1 MTFQPNPGDGI
12 VVNGRAYTVGQ
23 HPAAPG
29 VAYAQ
34 AGRQGIVYQLIP
46 VDGELHEAKA
56 LKVFFPKFRIPAMV
70 YQSEHMGSYREIP
83 GLQVSSREVLTP
95 ERNGDLIAEYPDLLY
110 AVIMPWIHGCTWF
123 DVISDQRNLGR
134 SESLMLAKALAA
146 IGSSMEQR
154 GLAHCD
160 LSAPNV
166 MLPFFSEVK
175 LPEGTAA
182 VELVDVEQM
191 YSPKMDRPDV
201 LLAGS
206 PGYAAHRTVHSG
218 LWSAYADRF
227 AGAVIIAEMLGWS
240 DSAIVNRAW
249 GESYFDQHEMQTPCE
264 RYFLL
269 KKSLGQ
275 RWGARISDLFGRAW
289 DSQDLSSCPTFGEWL
304 IALSTLSEEEVVE
317 EIPAASAAAAAA
329 NASDEGEAAPERSK
343 EVPAE
348 VIASLGIEPGTRE
361 VNDNVVGRL
370 FHQARDL
377 EKAGNLSGA
386 LEIFRSAYHFVKK
399 DSPLEVELAA
409 AIQGLEEQ
417 LRPVEETS
425 NKGFKALLL
434 SRKFMISSA
443 AALVILAGSA
453 ITVNQILAEK
463 AESRQMDAERLAEQ
477 QAQQEQE
484 AIRKQEEEARRQQEE
499 AAKKEEEAKIA
510 EAERLKEEEAKK
522 SAEAEQARKEQEKA
536 DLQAKYDKQ
545 AKYDAYLASVEEKK
559 KKQELQEK
567 YDNQAKYEA
576 YLAQQ
581 EENKK
586 KAAQDEAAAKAAAQA
601 AAEAEANRKAQA
613 RAAQQAQAAQLQ
625 KQRSQNVVELVAL
638 YNKAYNAQVA
648 GNKDRARNAA
658 HEFINLYNKDQSYYK
673 TVGKMSSRRNNL
685 QKFISDDSHWIPKL

>member
-1 MTFQPNPGDGI
+1 MTFMTFQPNPGDGI
-12 VVNGRAYTVGQ
+12 VVNGTAYTVGQ

-70 YQSEHMGSYREIP
+70 YQSEHMGNYREIP

-175 LPEGTAA
+175 LPEGAAA

-218 LWSAYADRF
+218 LWSSYADRF

-240 DSAIVNRAW
+240 DPAIVNRAW

-275 RWGARISDLFGRAW
+275 RWGTRISDLFGRTW

-304 IALSTLSEEEVVE
+304 IALSSLSEEEVVE
-317 EIPAASAAAAAA
+317 EVPAVIAAAAAHDD
-329 NASDEGEAAPERSK
+329 NSNEARSETPQ

-348 VIASLGIEPGTRE
+348 IMASLGIEPGTRE

-377 EKAGNLSGA
+377 EDAGNLSGA

-417 LRPVEETS
+417 LRPAEESS
-425 NKGFKALLL
+425 NKGLKALLL
-434 SRKFMISSA
+434 SRKFMLSTA
-443 AALVILAGSA
+443 AAIVILAGSA

-463 AESRQMDAERLAEQ
+463 AENRQLDSQRLAEQ
-477 QAQQEQE
+477 QAQEKEE
-484 AIRKQEEEARRQQEE
+484 AARKQEEEARKQQEE
-499 AAKKEEEAKIA
+499 AARKEAEAKKA
-510 EAERLKEEEAKK
+510 EEERLKAEEAKK
-522 SAEAEQARKEQEKA
+522 AEEAEQALKEQEKA
-536 DLQAKYDKQ
+536 ELQTKYEKQ
-545 AKYDAYLASVEEKK
+545 AKYEAYLASLEEKK
-559 KKQELQEK
+559 KKQALQEK

-576 YLAQQ
+576 YLAQL
-581 EENKK
+581 EEKK
-586 KAAQDEAAAKAAAQA
+586 KRAAQEAAAAKA
-601 AAEAEANRKAQA
+601 EAERQAKA
-613 RAAQQAQAAQLQ
+613 RAAQEAQAAMLQ

-648 GNKDRARNAA
+648 GNKDRAKNAA
-658 HEFINLYNKDQSYYK
+658 REFIELYNKDKAYYK
-673 TVGKMSSRRNNL
+673 TVGKMSTRRNNL
-685 QKFISDDSHWIPKL
+685 QQFISDDSHWIPKL

>member
-12 VVNGRAYTVGQ
+12 VVNGTAYTVGQ

-34 AGRQGIVYQLIP
+34 AGRQGIVYQLLP

-70 YQSEHMGSYREIP
+70 YQSEHMGNYCEIP

-175 LPEGTAA
+175 LPEGAAA

-218 LWSAYADRF
+218 LWSSYADRF

-240 DSAIVNRAW
+240 DPAIVNRAW

-275 RWGARISDLFGRAW
+275 RWGTRISDLFGRTW

-304 IALSTLSEEEVVE
+304 IALSSLSEEEVVE
-317 EIPAASAAAAAA
+317 EVPAAAAAA
-329 NASDEGEAAPERSK
+329 TSHDDHSDENRSETSQ

-348 VIASLGIEPGTRE
+348 IMASLGIEPGTRE
-361 VNDNVVGRL
+361 VNDSVVGRL

-377 EKAGNLSGA
+377 EDAGNLSGA

-417 LRPVEETS
+417 LRPAEESS
-425 NKGFKALLL
+425 NKGIKALLL
-434 SRKFMISSA
+434 SRKFMIPTA
-443 AALVILAGSA
+443 AAIVILAGSA

-463 AESRQMDAERLAEQ
+463 AESRQLDAQRLAEQ
-477 QAQQEQE
+477 QAQENE
-484 AIRKQEEEARRQQEE
+484 AAARKQEEEARKQQEE
-499 AAKKEEEAKIA
+499 AAQKEAEAKKA
-510 EAERLKEEEAKK
+510 EEERLKAEEAKK
-522 SAEAEQARKEQEKA
+522 AKEAEQTLKEQEKA
-536 DLQAKYDKQ
+536 ELQAKYEKQ
-545 AKYDAYLASVEEKK
+545 AKYEAYLASLEEKK
-559 KKQELQEK
+559 QKQALQEK

-581 EENKK
+581 EEKK
-586 KAAQDEAAAKAAAQA
+586 KRQTQEEAAAKEAAK
-601 AAEAEANRKAQA
+601 AEAERQAKA
-613 RAAQQAQAAQLQ
+613 RAAQEAQAAMLQ

-648 GNKDRARNAA
+648 GNKDRAKNAA
-658 HEFINLYNKDQSYYK
+658 REFIELYNNDKAYYK
-673 TVGKMSSRRNNL
+673 TVGKMSSRLNNL
-685 QKFISDDSHWIPKL
+685 QEFISNDSHWIPKL

>member
-12 VVNGRAYTVGQ
+12 VVNGTAYTVGQ

-46 VDGELHEAKA
+46 VNGELHEAKA

-70 YQSEHMGSYREIP
+70 YQSEHMGNYREIP

-175 LPEGTAA
+175 LPEGAAA

-240 DSAIVNRAW
+240 DPAIVNRAW

-275 RWGARISDLFGRAW
+275 RWGTRISDLFGRAW

-304 IALSTLSEEEVVE
+304 IALSSVSEEEVVE
-317 EIPAASAAAAAA
+317 EAPAAAATAAAAAQDDD
-329 NASDEGEAAPERSK
+329 SDESGSERSR
-343 EVPAE
+343 EVPAD
-348 VIASLGIEPGTRE
+348 IMASLGIEPGTRE

-417 LRPVEETS
+417 LRPAEESS
-425 NKGFKALLL
+425 NKGIKALLS
-434 SRKFMISSA
+434 SRKFMLSTA
-443 AALVILAGSA
+443 AAIVILAGSA

-463 AESRQMDAERLAEQ
+463 AESRQMDAQRLAEQ
-477 QAQQEQE
+477 QAQEKEE
-484 AIRKQEEEARRQQEE
+484 AARKQEEEARKQQEE
-499 AAKKEEEAKIA
+499 AAKKEAEAKKA
-510 EAERLKEEEAKK
+510 EEERLKAEEAKK
-522 SAEAEQARKEQEKA
+522 AEEAELARKEQEKSE
-536 DLQAKYDKQ
+536 LQAKYEKQ
-545 AKYDAYLASVEEKK
+545 AKYEAYLASLEEKK
-559 KKQELQEK
+559 KKQALQEK

-576 YLAQQ
+576 YLAQL
-581 EENKK
+581 EEKK
-586 KAAQDEAAAKAAAQA
+586 KRQAQEEAAAKAAAK
-601 AAEAEANRKAQA
+601 AEAERQARA

-648 GNKDRARNAA
+648 GNKDRAKNAA
-658 HEFINLYNKDQSYYK
+658 REFIALYNKDKSYYK
-673 TVGKMSSRRNNL
+673 TVGKMSSRLNNL
-685 QKFISDDSHWIPKL
+685 QQFISDDSHWIPKL

>member
-12 VVNGRAYTVGQ
+12 VINGKSYTVGQ

-46 VDGELHEAKA
+46 VDGQLHEAKA

-70 YQSEHMGSYREIP
+70 YQSEHMGNYREIP

-175 LPEGTAA
+175 LLEGAAA

-227 AGAVIIAEMLGWS
+227 AGAIIIAEMLGWS
-240 DSAIVNRAW
+240 DPAIVNRAW

-275 RWGARISDLFGRAW
+275 RWDTKISELFGRAW

-304 IALSTLSEEEVVE
+304 IALSSLSEEEAVIE
-317 EIPAASAAAAAA
+317 EAPAINGSEPQAEQSNHSHGEQAEEAKAEMIGSFGLEPAS
-329 NASDEGEAAPERSK
+329 
-343 EVPAE
+343 
-348 VIASLGIEPGTRE
+348 RE

-417 LRPVEETS
+417 LRPDEDSS
-425 NKGFKALLL
+425 NKGIKALLL
-434 SRKFMISSA
+434 SRKFIFSA
-443 AALVILAGSA
+443 AVAIMILAGSA

-463 AESRQMDAERLAEQ
+463 AESRQLDAQRLAEE
-477 QAQQEQE
+477 QAQ
-484 AIRKQEEEARRQQEE
+484 EARRIEEAQRKQQEE
-499 AAKKEEEAKIA
+499 AARKEAEAKKA
-510 EAERLKEEEAKK
+510 EEERLKAEAAKK
-522 SAEAEQARKEQEKA
+522 AEEAEQTRKEQEKA
-536 DLQAKYDKQ
+536 ELQAKYEKQ
-545 AKYDAYLASVEEKK
+545 AKYEAYLASLEEKK
-559 KKQELQEK
+559 KKQALQEK

-576 YLAQQ
+576 YLVQQ
-581 EENKK
+581 EEKK
-586 KAAQDEAAAKAAAQA
+586 KRAAQEAEAARVAAAKAEAERKAKEKA
-601 AAEAEANRKAQA
+601 KAAEQA
-613 RAAQQAQAAQLQ
+613 RAAKIQQ
-625 KQRSQNVVELVAL
+625 QRSQNVIELVAL
-638 YNKAYNAQVA
+638 YNKAYNSQVA
-648 GNKDRARNAA
+648 GNKDRAVNAA
-658 HEFINLYNKDQSYYK
+658 REFLALYNKDQAYYK

-685 QKFISDDSHWIPKL
+685 QHFLSDNNHWIPKL

>member
-12 VVNGRAYTVGQ
+12 VVNGTAYTVGQ

-46 VDGELHEAKA
+46 VNGELHEAKA

-70 YQSEHMGSYREIP
+70 YQSEHMGNYREIP

-175 LPEGTAA
+175 LPEGAAA

-240 DSAIVNRAW
+240 DPAIVNRAW

-275 RWGARISDLFGRAW
+275 RWGTRISDLFGRAW

-304 IALSTLSEEEVVE
+304 IALSSVSEEEVVE
-317 EIPAASAAAAAA
+317 EAPAAAATAAAAAQDDD
-329 NASDEGEAAPERSK
+329 SDESGSERSR
-343 EVPAE
+343 EVPAD
-348 VIASLGIEPGTRE
+348 IMASLGIEPGTRE

-417 LRPVEETS
+417 LRPAEESS
-425 NKGFKALLL
+425 NKGIKALLS
-434 SRKFMISSA
+434 SRKFMLSTA
-443 AALVILAGSA
+443 AAIVILAGSA

-463 AESRQMDAERLAEQ
+463 AENRQMDAQRLAEQ
-477 QAQQEQE
+477 QAQEKEE
-484 AIRKQEEEARRQQEE
+484 AARKQEEETQKQQEE
-499 AAKKEEEAKIA
+499 AAKKEAEAKKA
-510 EAERLKEEEAKK
+510 EEERLKAEEAKK
-522 SAEAEQARKEQEKA
+522 AEEAELARKEKEKSE
-536 DLQAKYDKQ
+536 LQAKYDKQ
-545 AKYDAYLASVEEKK
+545 AKYEAYLASLEEKK
-559 KKQELQEK
+559 KKQALQEK

-576 YLAQQ
+576 YLAQL
-581 EENKK
+581 EEKK
-586 KAAQDEAAAKAAAQA
+586 KRQAQEEAAAKAAAK
-601 AAEAEANRKAQA
+601 AEAERQARA

-648 GNKDRARNAA
+648 GNKDRAKNAA
-658 HEFINLYNKDQSYYK
+658 REFIALYNKDKSYYK
-673 TVGKMSSRRNNL
+673 TVGKMSSRLNNL
-685 QKFISDDSHWIPKL
+685 QQFISDDSHWIPKL

>member
-12 VVNGRAYTVGQ
+12 VVNGTAYTVGQ

-34 AGRQGIVYQLIP
+34 AGRQGIVYQLLP

-70 YQSEHMGSYREIP
+70 YQSEHMGNYREIP

-175 LPEGTAA
+175 LPEGAAA

-240 DSAIVNRAW
+240 DPAIVNRAW

-275 RWGARISDLFGRAW
+275 RWGTRISDLFGRTW

-304 IALSTLSEEEVVE
+304 IALSSLSEEEVVE
-317 EIPAASAAAAAA
+317 EVPAAGAATTAHDNQSA
-329 NASDEGEAAPERSK
+329 ETRSETSQ

-348 VIASLGIEPGTRE
+348 IMASLGIEPGTRE
-361 VNDNVVGRL
+361 VNDSVVGRL

-377 EKAGNLSGA
+377 EDAGNLSGA

-417 LRPVEETS
+417 LRPAEESS
-425 NKGFKALLL
+425 NKGIKALLL
-434 SRKFMISSA
+434 SRKFMLSTA
-443 AALVILAGSA
+443 AAIIILAGSA

-463 AESRQMDAERLAEQ
+463 AESRQLDAQRLAEQ
-477 QAQQEQE
+477 QAQEKE
-484 AIRKQEEEARRQQEE
+484 AAARKQEEEARKQQEE
-499 AAKKEEEAKIA
+499 AAQKEAEAKKA
-510 EAERLKEEEAKK
+510 EEERLKAEEAKK
-522 SAEAEQARKEQEKA
+522 AEAAEQALKEQEKA
-536 DLQAKYDKQ
+536 ELQAKY
-545 AKYDAYLASVEEKK
+545 EK
-559 KKQELQEK
+559 
-567 YDNQAKYEA
+567 QAKYEA
-576 YLAQQ
+576 YLASL

-586 KAAQDEAAAKAAAQA
+586 KQALQEKYDNQVKYEAYLAQMEEKKKKAAQEAAAAKA
-601 AAEAEANRKAQA
+601 EAERQAKA
-613 RAAQQAQAAQLQ
+613 RAAQEAQAAMLQ

-648 GNKDRARNAA
+648 GNKDRAKNAA
-658 HEFINLYNKDQSYYK
+658 REFIELYNKDKAYYK
-673 TVGKMSSRRNNL
+673 TVGKMSSRLNNL
-685 QKFISDDSHWIPKL
+685 QEFISNDSHWIPKL

>member
-12 VVNGRAYTVGQ
+12 VVNGTAYTVGQ

-34 AGRQGIVYQLIP
+34 AGRQGIVYQLLP

-70 YQSEHMGSYREIP
+70 YQSEHMGNYREIP

-175 LPEGTAA
+175 LPEGAAA

-240 DSAIVNRAW
+240 DPAIVNRAW

-275 RWGARISDLFGRAW
+275 RWGTRISDLFGRTW

-304 IALSTLSEEEVVE
+304 IALSSLSEEEVVE
-317 EIPAASAAAAAA
+317 EVPAAATAHDDH
-329 NASDEGEAAPERSK
+329 SDEPRSETSQ

-348 VIASLGIEPGTRE
+348 IMASLGIEPGTRE
-361 VNDNVVGRL
+361 VNDSVVGRL

-377 EKAGNLSGA
+377 EDAGNLSGA

-409 AIQGLEEQ
+409 AIKGLEEQ
-417 LRPVEETS
+417 LRPAEESS
-425 NKGFKALLL
+425 NKGIKALLL
-434 SRKFMISSA
+434 SRKFMLSA
-443 AALVILAGSA
+443 AAAIVILAGSA

-463 AESRQMDAERLAEQ
+463 AESRQLDAQRLAEQ
-477 QAQQEQE
+477 QAQEKE
-484 AIRKQEEEARRQQEE
+484 AAARKQEEEARKQQEE
-499 AAKKEEEAKIA
+499 AAQKEAEAKKV
-510 EAERLKEEEAKK
+510 EEERLKAEEAKK
-522 SAEAEQARKEQEKA
+522 AKEAEQTLKEQEKA
-536 DLQAKYDKQ
+536 ELQAKY
-545 AKYDAYLASVEEKK
+545 EK
-559 KKQELQEK
+559 
-567 YDNQAKYEA
+567 QAKYEA
-576 YLAQQ
+576 YLASLEEKKKKQVLQ
-581 EENKK
+581 EKYDNQVKYEAYLAQMEEKKK
-586 KAAQDEAAAKAAAQA
+586 KAAQEAAAAKA
-601 AAEAEANRKAQA
+601 EAERQAKA
-613 RAAQQAQAAQLQ
+613 RAAQEAQAAMLQ

-648 GNKDRARNAA
+648 GNKDRAKNAA
-658 HEFINLYNKDQSYYK
+658 REFIELYNNDKAYYK
-673 TVGKMSSRRNNL
+673 TVGKMSSRLNNL
-685 QKFISDDSHWIPKL
+685 QEFISNDSHWIPKL

>member
-12 VVNGRAYTVGQ
+12 VVNGTAYTVGQ

-34 AGRQGIVYQLIP
+34 AGRQGIVYQLLP

-70 YQSEHMGSYREIP
+70 YQSEHMGNYREIP

-175 LPEGTAA
+175 LPEGAAA

-240 DSAIVNRAW
+240 DPAIVNRAW

-275 RWGARISDLFGRAW
+275 RWGTRISDLFGRTW

-304 IALSTLSEEEVVE
+304 IALSSLSEEEVVE
-317 EIPAASAAAAAA
+317 EVPAAAAAA
-329 NASDEGEAAPERSK
+329 TAHDDHSDEPRSETSQ

-348 VIASLGIEPGTRE
+348 IMASLGIEPGTRE
-361 VNDNVVGRL
+361 VNDSVVGRL

-377 EKAGNLSGA
+377 EDAGNLSGA

-417 LRPVEETS
+417 LRPAEESS
-425 NKGFKALLL
+425 NKGIKALLL
-434 SRKFMISSA
+434 SRKFMLSA
-443 AALVILAGSA
+443 AAAIVILAGSA

-463 AESRQMDAERLAEQ
+463 AESRQLDAQRLAEQ
-477 QAQQEQE
+477 QAQEKE
-484 AIRKQEEEARRQQEE
+484 AAARKQEEEARKQQEE
-499 AAKKEEEAKIA
+499 AAQKEAEAKKA
-510 EAERLKEEEAKK
+510 EEERLKAEEAKK
-522 SAEAEQARKEQEKA
+522 AKEAEQALKEQEKA
-536 DLQAKYDKQ
+536 ELQAKY
-545 AKYDAYLASVEEKK
+545 EK
-559 KKQELQEK
+559 
-567 YDNQAKYEA
+567 QAKYEA
-576 YLAQQ
+576 YLASLEEKKKKQVLQ
-581 EENKK
+581 EKYDNQVKYEAYLAQMEEKKK
-586 KAAQDEAAAKAAAQA
+586 KAAQEAAAAKA
-601 AAEAEANRKAQA
+601 EAERQAKA
-613 RAAQQAQAAQLQ
+613 RAAQEAQAAMLQ

-648 GNKDRARNAA
+648 GNKDRAKNAA
-658 HEFINLYNKDQSYYK
+658 REFIELYNNDKAYYK
-673 TVGKMSSRRNNL
+673 TVGKMSSRLNNL
-685 QKFISDDSHWIPKL
+685 QEFISNDSHWIPKL

>member
-1 MTFQPNPGDGI
+1 MFMTFQPNPGDGI
-12 VVNGRAYTVGQ
+12 VINGKSYTVGQ

-46 VDGELHEAKA
+46 VDGQLHEAKA

-70 YQSEHMGSYREIP
+70 YQSEHMGNYREIP

-175 LPEGTAA
+175 LPEGATA

-240 DSAIVNRAW
+240 DPAIVNRAW

-275 RWGARISDLFGRAW
+275 RWDAKISDLFSRAW

-304 IALSTLSEEEVVE
+304 IALSSLSEEEVVIE
-317 EIPAASAAAAAA
+317 EAPAINKSEPQANESIHSREELAEEAKADMLGSFGLEPAS
-329 NASDEGEAAPERSK
+329 
-343 EVPAE
+343 
-348 VIASLGIEPGTRE
+348 RE

-370 FHQARDL
+370 FNQARDL

-417 LRPVEETS
+417 LRPDDDSS
-425 NKGFKALLL
+425 NKGIKALLL
-434 SRKFMISSA
+434 SRKFMFSA
-443 AALVILAGSA
+443 AAAIMILAGSA

-463 AESRQMDAERLAEQ
+463 AESRQLDAQRLAEE
-477 QAQQEQE
+477 QAQ
-484 AIRKQEEEARRQQEE
+484 EARRIEEAQRKQQEE
-499 AAKKEEEAKIA
+499 AARKEA
-510 EAERLKEEEAKK
+510 EAKK
-522 SAEAEQARKEQEKA
+522 AEEERLQAEAAKKAEEAELARKEQEKA
-536 DLQAKYDKQ
+536 ELQAKYEKQ
-545 AKYDAYLASVEEKK
+545 AKYEAYLATLEEKK
-559 KKQELQEK
+559 KKQALQEK

-581 EENKK
+581 EEKK
-586 KAAQDEAAAKAAAQA
+586 KRAAQEAEAARVAAAKA
-601 AAEAEANRKAQA
+601 EAERKAQEKAKSAEQA
-613 RAAQQAQAAQLQ
+613 RAAKIQQ
-625 KQRSQNVVELVAL
+625 QRSQNVIELVAL
-638 YNKAYNAQVA
+638 YNKAYNSQVA
-648 GNKDRARNAA
+648 GNKDRAVNAA
-658 HEFINLYNKDQSYYK
+658 REFLALYNKDQAYYK

-685 QKFISDDSHWIPKL
+685 QHFISDNNHWIPKL

>member
-12 VVNGRAYTVGQ
+12 VVNGTAYTVGQ

-34 AGRQGIVYQLIP
+34 AGRQGIVYQLLP

-70 YQSEHMGSYREIP
+70 YQSEHMGNYREIP

-175 LPEGTAA
+175 LPEGAAA

-240 DSAIVNRAW
+240 DPAIVNRAW

-275 RWGARISDLFGRAW
+275 RWGTRISDLFGRTW

-304 IALSTLSEEEVVE
+304 IALSSLSEEEVVE
-317 EIPAASAAAAAA
+317 EVPVAAAAATA
-329 NASDEGEAAPERSK
+329 HDDHSDEPRSETSQ

-348 VIASLGIEPGTRE
+348 IMASLGIEPGTRE
-361 VNDNVVGRL
+361 VNDSVVGRL

-377 EKAGNLSGA
+377 EDAGNLSGA

-409 AIQGLEEQ
+409 AIKGLEEQ
-417 LRPVEETS
+417 LRPAEESS
-425 NKGFKALLL
+425 NKGIKALLL
-434 SRKFMISSA
+434 SRKFMLSA
-443 AALVILAGSA
+443 AAAIVILAGSA

-463 AESRQMDAERLAEQ
+463 AESRQLDAQRLAEQ
-477 QAQQEQE
+477 QAQEKE
-484 AIRKQEEEARRQQEE
+484 AAARKQEEEARKQQEE
-499 AAKKEEEAKIA
+499 AAQKEAEAKKV
-510 EAERLKEEEAKK
+510 EEERLKAEEAKK
-522 SAEAEQARKEQEKA
+522 AKEAEQALKEQEKA
-536 DLQAKYDKQ
+536 ELQAKY
-545 AKYDAYLASVEEKK
+545 EK
-559 KKQELQEK
+559 
-567 YDNQAKYEA
+567 QAKYEA
-576 YLAQQ
+576 YLASLEEKKKKQVLQ
-581 EENKK
+581 EKYDNQVKYDAYLAQMEEKKK
-586 KAAQDEAAAKAAAQA
+586 KAAQEAAAAKA
-601 AAEAEANRKAQA
+601 EAERQAKA
-613 RAAQQAQAAQLQ
+613 RAAQEAQAAMLQ

-648 GNKDRARNAA
+648 GNKDRAKNAA
-658 HEFINLYNKDQSYYK
+658 REFIELYNNDKAYYK
-673 TVGKMSSRRNNL
+673 TVGKMSSRLNNL
-685 QKFISDDSHWIPKL
+685 QEFISNDSHWIPKL

>member
-12 VVNGRAYTVGQ
+12 VVNGTAYTVGQ

-34 AGRQGIVYQLIP
+34 AGRQGIVYQLLP

-70 YQSEHMGSYREIP
+70 YQSEHMGNYREIP

-175 LPEGTAA
+175 LPEGAAA

-240 DSAIVNRAW
+240 DPAIVNRAW

-275 RWGARISDLFGRAW
+275 RWGTRISDLFGRTW

-304 IALSTLSEEEVVE
+304 IALSSLSEEEVVE
-317 EIPAASAAAAAA
+317 EVSAAAAAA
-329 NASDEGEAAPERSK
+329 TAHDDHSDEPRSETSQ

-348 VIASLGIEPGTRE
+348 IMASLGIEPGTRE
-361 VNDNVVGRL
+361 VNDSVVGRL

-377 EKAGNLSGA
+377 EDAGNLSGA

-417 LRPVEETS
+417 LRPAEESS
-425 NKGFKALLL
+425 NKGIKALLL
-434 SRKFMISSA
+434 SRKFMLSA
-443 AALVILAGSA
+443 AAAIVILAGSA

-463 AESRQMDAERLAEQ
+463 AESRQLDAQRLAEQ
-477 QAQQEQE
+477 QAQEKE
-484 AIRKQEEEARRQQEE
+484 AAARKQEEETRKQQEE
-499 AAKKEEEAKIA
+499 AAQKEAESKKAEE
-510 EAERLKEEEAKK
+510 ERLKAEEAKK
-522 SAEAEQARKEQEKA
+522 AKEAEQALKEQEKTE
-536 DLQAKYDKQ
+536 LQAKY
-545 AKYDAYLASVEEKK
+545 EK
-559 KKQELQEK
+559 
-567 YDNQAKYEA
+567 QAKYEA
-576 YLAQQ
+576 YLASLEEKKKKQALQ
-581 EENKK
+581 EKYDNQVKYEAYLAQMEEKKK
-586 KAAQDEAAAKAAAQA
+586 KAAQEAAAAKAEAERQAKAKAAQEAQA
-601 AAEAEANRKAQA
+601 AM
-613 RAAQQAQAAQLQ
+613 LQ

-648 GNKDRARNAA
+648 GNKDRAKNAA
-658 HEFINLYNKDQSYYK
+658 REFIELYNNDKAYYK
-673 TVGKMSSRRNNL
+673 TVGKMSSRLNNL
-685 QKFISDDSHWIPKL
+685 QEFISNDSHWIPKL

>member
-1 MTFQPNPGDGI
+1 MFMTFQPNPGDGI
-12 VVNGRAYTVGQ
+12 VINGKSYTVGQ

-46 VDGELHEAKA
+46 VDGQLHEAKA

-70 YQSEHMGSYREIP
+70 YQSEHMGNYREIP

-175 LPEGTAA
+175 LPEGAAA

-240 DSAIVNRAW
+240 DPAIVNRAW

-275 RWGARISDLFGRAW
+275 RWDAKISDLFSRAW

-304 IALSTLSEEEVVE
+304 IALSSLSEEEVVIE
-317 EIPAASAAAAAA
+317 EAPAINSSEPQANESVHSREELAEEAKADMLGAFGLEPAS
-329 NASDEGEAAPERSK
+329 
-343 EVPAE
+343 
-348 VIASLGIEPGTRE
+348 RE

-370 FHQARDL
+370 FNQARDL

-417 LRPVEETS
+417 LRPDDDS
-425 NKGFKALLL
+425 SSKGIKALLL
-434 SRKFMISSA
+434 SRKFMFSA
-443 AALVILAGSA
+443 AAAIMILAGSA

-463 AESRQMDAERLAEQ
+463 AESRQLDAQRLAEE
-477 QAQQEQE
+477 QAQ
-484 AIRKQEEEARRQQEE
+484 EARRIEEAQRKQQEE
-499 AAKKEEEAKIA
+499 AARKEA
-510 EAERLKEEEAKK
+510 EAKK
-522 SAEAEQARKEQEKA
+522 AEEERLQAEAAKKAEEAELARKEQEKA
-536 DLQAKYDKQ
+536 ELQAKYEKQ
-545 AKYDAYLASVEEKK
+545 AKYEAYLATLEEKK
-559 KKQELQEK
+559 KKQALQEK

-581 EENKK
+581 EEKK
-586 KAAQDEAAAKAAAQA
+586 KRAAQEAEAARVAAAKAEAERKAQEKA
-601 AAEAEANRKAQA
+601 KAAEQA
-613 RAAQQAQAAQLQ
+613 RAAKIQQ
-625 KQRSQNVVELVAL
+625 QRSQNVIELVAL
-638 YNKAYNAQVA
+638 YNKAYNSQVA
-648 GNKDRARNAA
+648 GNKDRAVNAA
-658 HEFINLYNKDQSYYK
+658 REFLALYNKDQAYYK

-685 QKFISDDSHWIPKL
+685 QHFISDNNHWIPKL

>member
-12 VVNGRAYTVGQ
+12 VVNGTAYTVGQ

-34 AGRQGIVYQLIP
+34 AGRQGIVYQLLP

-70 YQSEHMGSYREIP
+70 YQSEHMGNYREIP

-175 LPEGTAA
+175 LPEGAAA

-240 DSAIVNRAW
+240 DPAIVNRAW

-275 RWGARISDLFGRAW
+275 RWGTRISDLFGRTW

-304 IALSTLSEEEVVE
+304 IALSSLSEEEVME
-317 EIPAASAAAAAA
+317 EVPVAAASAT
-329 NASDEGEAAPERSK
+329 SDDDHSGETRSETSQ

-348 VIASLGIEPGTRE
+348 IMASLGIEPGTRE
-361 VNDNVVGRL
+361 VNDSVVGRL

-377 EKAGNLSGA
+377 EDAGNLSGA

-417 LRPVEETS
+417 LRPAEES
-425 NKGFKALLL
+425 YNKGIKALLL
-434 SRKFMISSA
+434 SRKFMLSTA
-443 AALVILAGSA
+443 AAIVILAGSA

-463 AESRQMDAERLAEQ
+463 AESRQLDAQRLAEQ
-477 QAQQEQE
+477 QAQEKE
-484 AIRKQEEEARRQQEE
+484 AAARKQQEEARKQQEE
-499 AAKKEEEAKIA
+499 AAQKEAEAKKA
-510 EAERLKEEEAKK
+510 EEERLKTEEERLKAEEAKK
-522 SAEAEQARKEQEKA
+522 AEAAEQALKEQEKSE
-536 DLQAKYDKQ
+536 LQAKY
-545 AKYDAYLASVEEKK
+545 EK
-559 KKQELQEK
+559 
-567 YDNQAKYEA
+567 QAKYEA
-576 YLAQQ
+576 YLASLEEKKKKQALQ
-581 EENKK
+581 EKYDNQVKYEAYLAQLEENKK
-586 KAAQDEAAAKAAAQA
+586 KAAQEAAAAKA
-601 AAEAEANRKAQA
+601 EAERQAKA
-613 RAAQQAQAAQLQ
+613 RAAQKAQAAMLQ

-648 GNKDRARNAA
+648 GNKDRAKNAA
-658 HEFINLYNKDQSYYK
+658 REFIELYNNDKAYYK
-673 TVGKMSSRRNNL
+673 TVGKMSSRLNNL
-685 QKFISDDSHWIPKL
+685 KEFISNDSHWIPKL

>member
-12 VVNGRAYTVGQ
+12 VVNGTAYTVGQ

-46 VDGELHEAKA
+46 VNGELHEAKA

-70 YQSEHMGSYREIP
+70 YQSEHMGNYREIP

-175 LPEGTAA
+175 LPEGAAA

-240 DSAIVNRAW
+240 DPAIVNRAW

-275 RWGARISDLFGRAW
+275 RWGTRISDLFGRAW

-304 IALSTLSEEEVVE
+304 IALSSVSEEEVVE
-317 EIPAASAAAAAA
+317 EAPAAAATAAAAAQDDD
-329 NASDEGEAAPERSK
+329 SDESGSERSR
-343 EVPAE
+343 EVPAD
-348 VIASLGIEPGTRE
+348 IMASLGIEPGTRE

-417 LRPVEETS
+417 LRPAEESS
-425 NKGFKALLL
+425 NKGIKALLS
-434 SRKFMISSA
+434 SRKFMLSTA
-443 AALVILAGSA
+443 AAIVILAGSA

-463 AESRQMDAERLAEQ
+463 AESRQIDAQRLAEQ
-477 QAQQEQE
+477 QAQEKEE
-484 AIRKQEEEARRQQEE
+484 AARKQEEEARKQQEE
-499 AAKKEEEAKIA
+499 AAKKEAEAKKA
-510 EAERLKEEEAKK
+510 EEERLKAEEAKK
-522 SAEAEQARKEQEKA
+522 AEEAELARKEQEKSE
-536 DLQAKYDKQ
+536 LQAKYEKQ
-545 AKYDAYLASVEEKK
+545 AKYEAYLASLEEKK
-559 KKQELQEK
+559 KKQALQEK

-576 YLAQQ
+576 YLAQL
-581 EENKK
+581 EEKK
-586 KAAQDEAAAKAAAQA
+586 KRQAQEEAAAKAAAK
-601 AAEAEANRKAQA
+601 AEAERQARA

-648 GNKDRARNAA
+648 GNKDRAKNAA
-658 HEFINLYNKDQSYYK
+658 REFIALYNKDKSYYK
-673 TVGKMSSRRNNL
+673 TVGKMSSRLNNL
-685 QKFISDDSHWIPKL
+685 QQFISDDSHWIPKL

>member
-12 VVNGRAYTVGQ
+12 VVNGTAYTVGQ

-46 VDGELHEAKA
+46 VNGELHEAKA

-70 YQSEHMGSYREIP
+70 YQSEHMGNYREIP

-175 LPEGTAA
+175 LPEGAAA

-240 DSAIVNRAW
+240 DPAIVNRAW

-275 RWGARISDLFGRAW
+275 RWGTRISDLFGRAW

-304 IALSTLSEEEVVE
+304 IALSSVSEEEVVE
-317 EIPAASAAAAAA
+317 EAPAAAATAAAAAQDDD
-329 NASDEGEAAPERSK
+329 SDESGSERSR
-343 EVPAE
+343 EVPAD
-348 VIASLGIEPGTRE
+348 IMASLGIEPGTRE

-417 LRPVEETS
+417 LRPAEESS
-425 NKGFKALLL
+425 NKGIKALLS
-434 SRKFMISSA
+434 SRKFMLSTA
-443 AALVILAGSA
+443 AAIVILAGSA

-463 AESRQMDAERLAEQ
+463 AESRQIDAQRLAEQ
-477 QAQQEQE
+477 QAKEKEE
-484 AIRKQEEEARRQQEE
+484 AARKQEEEARKQQEE
-499 AAKKEEEAKIA
+499 AAKKEAEAKKA
-510 EAERLKEEEAKK
+510 EEERLKAEEAKK
-522 SAEAEQARKEQEKA
+522 AEEAELARKEQEKSE
-536 DLQAKYDKQ
+536 LQAKYEKQ
-545 AKYDAYLASVEEKK
+545 AKYEAYLASLEEKK
-559 KKQELQEK
+559 KKQALQEK

-576 YLAQQ
+576 YLAQL
-581 EENKK
+581 EEKK
-586 KAAQDEAAAKAAAQA
+586 KRQAQEEAAAKAAAK
-601 AAEAEANRKAQA
+601 AEAERQARA

-648 GNKDRARNAA
+648 GNKDRAKNAA
-658 HEFINLYNKDQSYYK
+658 REFIALYNKDKSYYK
-673 TVGKMSSRRNNL
+673 TVGKMSSRLNNL
-685 QKFISDDSHWIPKL
+685 QQFISDDSHWIPKL

>member
-417 LRPVEETS
+417 LRPVEDTS

-463 AESRQMDAERLAEQ
+463 AESRQMDAEALAEQ
-477 QAQQEQE
+477 QAQE

-522 SAEAEQARKEQEKA
+522 SAEAEQAREEQEKA

-601 AAEAEANRKAQA
+601 AVEAEANRKAQA
-613 RAAQQAQAAQLQ
+613 KAAQQAQAAQLQ

-685 QKFISDDSHWIPKL
+685 QKFMSDDSHWIPKL

>member
-12 VVNGRAYTVGQ
+12 VVNGTAYTVGQ

-34 AGRQGIVYQLIP
+34 AGRQGIVYQLLP

-70 YQSEHMGSYREIP
+70 YQSEHMGNYREIP

-175 LPEGTAA
+175 LPEGAAA

-240 DSAIVNRAW
+240 DPAIVNRAW

-275 RWGARISDLFGRAW
+275 RWGTRISDLFGRTW

-304 IALSTLSEEEVVE
+304 IALSSLSEEEVVE
-317 EIPAASAAAAAA
+317 EVPAAAAAA
-329 NASDEGEAAPERSK
+329 AAATAHDDHSDEPRSETSQ

-348 VIASLGIEPGTRE
+348 IMASLGIEPGTRE
-361 VNDNVVGRL
+361 VNDSVVGRL

-377 EKAGNLSGA
+377 EDAGNLSGA

-417 LRPVEETS
+417 LRPAEESS
-425 NKGFKALLL
+425 NKGIKALLL
-434 SRKFMISSA
+434 SRKFMLSA
-443 AALVILAGSA
+443 AAAIVILAGSA

-463 AESRQMDAERLAEQ
+463 AESRQLDAQRLAEQ
-477 QAQQEQE
+477 QAQEKE
-484 AIRKQEEEARRQQEE
+484 AAARKQEEETRKQQEE
-499 AAKKEEEAKIA
+499 AAQKEAESKKAEE
-510 EAERLKEEEAKK
+510 ERLKAEEAKK
-522 SAEAEQARKEQEKA
+522 AKEAEQTLKEQEKA
-536 DLQAKYDKQ
+536 ELQAKY
-545 AKYDAYLASVEEKK
+545 EK
-559 KKQELQEK
+559 
-567 YDNQAKYEA
+567 QAKYEA
-576 YLAQQ
+576 YLASLEEKKKKQVLQ
-581 EENKK
+581 EKYDNQVKYEAYLAQMEEKKK
-586 KAAQDEAAAKAAAQA
+586 KAAQEAAAAKA
-601 AAEAEANRKAQA
+601 EAERQAKA
-613 RAAQQAQAAQLQ
+613 RAAQEAQAAMLQ

-648 GNKDRARNAA
+648 GNKDRAKNAA
-658 HEFINLYNKDQSYYK
+658 REFIELYNNDKAYYK
-673 TVGKMSSRRNNL
+673 TVGKMSSRLNNL
-685 QKFISDDSHWIPKL
+685 QEFISNDSHWIPKL